1 MSKRNGGSVEPAAP
15 IVVMAPREVPIGR
28 LYGDGGARDIRR
40 FLEEVKAAWQAQG
53 CRSDQERRGILWA
66 HLGEE
71 VRQEMN
77 CVLDGDTSD
86 PQRLVQAIKKSYGE
100 RRSVSALLGVFQ
112 GTQQKQGETTLAFS
126 HRLRGIFDSVQS
138 RQREPEVVVASGQ
151 LLRDHFAEN
160 LYDPFLRR
168 QLQDRIAMDP
178 EVTFLGLREQAIRWN
193 QDEEGNWTGAANQVT
208 AQPTADTAGQQ
219 QTQAAIQSLTEQ
231 VARLASLVASGQSQ
245 APRASPTPKQPT
257 AEMAVLQ
264 QALAEAMASIKSL
277 TEQVARLQSSVG
289 QGQNQA
295 PSAAPV
301 KAPKQPI
308 RCFRCKGKGHIARQ
322 CPKKQNIGNDRQL
335 QKTCFKT
342 SAKTQQQVAELK
354 AVRSRRV
361 PDEKKIIVSRVTGTV
376 KWFNVKRGF
385 GFINREDT
393 KEDVFVHHSAITKNN
408 PRKYRRSVGEGERV
422 EFSVVVGAKGKEA
435 AAVTGPG
442 GSCVQ
447 GSMYAADRTV
457 CSEIDKRSENR
468 PVPAPRTIF
477 IEPCRG
483 RTLS

>member
-1 MSKRNGGSVEPAAP
+1 MAA
-15 IVVMAPREVPIGR
+15 
-28 LYGDGGARDIRR
+28 
-40 FLEEVKAAWQAQG
+40 
-53 CRSDQERRGILWA
+53 
-66 HLGEE
+66 
-71 VRQEMN
+71 
-77 CVLDGDTSD
+77 
-86 PQRLVQAIKKSYGE
+86 
-100 RRSVSALLGVFQ
+100 
-112 GTQQKQGETTLAFS
+112 
-126 HRLRGIFDSVQS
+126 
-138 RQREPEVVVASGQ
+138 
-151 LLRDHFAEN
+151 
-160 LYDPFLRR
+160 
-168 QLQDRIAMDP
+168 
-178 EVTFLGLREQAIRWN
+178 
-193 QDEEGNWTGAANQVT
+193 
-208 AQPTADTAGQQ
+208 
-219 QTQAAIQSLTEQ
+219 
-231 VARLASLVASGQSQ
+231 
-245 APRASPTPKQPT
+245 
-257 AEMAVLQ
+257 LQ

-277 TEQVARLQSSVG
+277 TEQVARLQSSVR

-342 SAKTQQQVAELK
+342 GAKTQQQVAELK

-361 PDEKKIIVSRVTGTV
+361 QKEKKIIVSRVTGTV

-385 GFINREDT
+385 GFVNCEDT
-393 KEDVFVHHSAITKNN
+393 KEDVFVHHTAITKNN
-408 PRKYRRSVGEGERV
+408 PMKYRRSVGDGEKV

-447 GSMYAADRTV
+447 GSKYAADRTV

-468 PVPAPRTIF
+468 PVPASRTIF

>member
-15 IVVMAPREVPIGR
+15 IVVMAPREVPIGT
-28 LYGDGGARDIRR
+28 LYGDGGARDTRR

-100 RRSVSALLGVFQ
+100 RRSVSSLLGVFQ

-138 RQREPEVVVASGQ
+138 RQRETEVVVASGQ

-168 QLQDRIAMDP
+168 QLRERIATDP
-178 EVTFLGLREQAIRWN
+178 EVTFLGLREQAIRWD
-193 QDEEGNWTGAANQVT
+193 QDKEACWTGATNQVA
-208 AQPTADTAGQQ
+208 AQPVADTSAQQ
-219 QTQAAIQSLTEQ
+219 QTLAAIQSLTEQ
-231 VARLASLVASGQSQ
+231 VAKLAGLVVSGQS
-245 APRASPTPKQPT
+245 
-257 AEMAVLQ
+257 
-264 QALAEAMASIKSL
+264 
-277 TEQVARLQSSVG
+277 
-289 QGQNQA
+289 QA

-361 PDEKKIIVSRVTGTV
+361 PEEKKIIVSRVTGTV

-393 KEDVFVHHSAITKNN
+393 KEDVFVHHTAITKNN
-408 PRKYRRSVGEGERV
+408 PRKYRRSVGDGEKV

-447 GSMYAADRTV
+447 GSKYAADRTV

>member
-1 MSKRNGGSVEPAAP
+1 MKNHAE
-15 IVVMAPREVPIGR
+15 IVVMAPRKNTIKKV
-28 LYGDGGARDIRR
+28 YGDGGARNTRH
-40 FLEEVKAAWQAQG
+40 FLEEVDAAWQ
-53 CRSDQERRGILWA
+53 
-66 HLGEE
+66 
-71 VRQEMN
+71 
-77 CVLDGDTSD
+77 
-86 PQRLVQAIKKSYGE
+86 
-100 RRSVSALLGVFQ
+100 
-112 GTQQKQGETTLAFS
+112 TQPCGA
-126 HRLRGIFDSVQS
+126 
-138 RQREPEVVVASGQ
+138 
-151 LLRDHFAEN
+151 N
-160 LYDPFLRR
+160 L
-168 QLQDRIAMDP
+168 
-178 EVTFLGLREQAIRWN
+178 EK
-193 QDEEGNWTGAANQVT
+193 AAK
-208 AQPTADTAGQQ
+208 Q
-219 QTQAAIQSLTEQ
+219 QTQGAIQGLMEQ

-257 AEMAVLQ
+257 AEMAALQ
-264 QALAEAMASIKSL
+264 QALAEAMAAIKSL
-277 TEQVARLQSSVG
+277 TEQVAGLQSLVV
-289 QGQNQA
+289 QGQNEA
-295 PSAAPV
+295 PNAAPV

-322 CPKKQNIGNDRQL
+322 CPKKQTIGNDRQL

-361 PDEKKIIVSRVTGTV
+361 QKEKKIIVSRVTGTV

-385 GFINREDT
+385 GFVNCEDT
-393 KEDVFVHHSAITKNN
+393 KEDVFFHHTAITKNN
-408 PRKYRRSVGEGERV
+408 PRKYRRSVGDGEKV

-447 GSMYAADRTV
+447 GSKYAADRTV